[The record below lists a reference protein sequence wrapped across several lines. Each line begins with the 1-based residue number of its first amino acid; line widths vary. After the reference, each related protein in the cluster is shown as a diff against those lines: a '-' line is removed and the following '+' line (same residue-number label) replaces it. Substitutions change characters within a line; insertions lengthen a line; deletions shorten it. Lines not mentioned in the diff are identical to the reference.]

1 MYKNCSSV
9 IKEVFRIN
17 FLLQQKVN
25 AWTFFVQKTELR
37 LKLTLKILSMSTCSD
52 YYMHNYVKHV
62 DILRFKV
69 GSVLLT

>member
-17 FLLQQKVN
+17 FLPEQKVN

-37 LKLTLKILSMSTCSD
+37 LELTLKILSMSTCSD
-52 YYMHNYVKHV
+52 YYTRNYVKHV

-69 GSVLLT
+69 GSVSLT